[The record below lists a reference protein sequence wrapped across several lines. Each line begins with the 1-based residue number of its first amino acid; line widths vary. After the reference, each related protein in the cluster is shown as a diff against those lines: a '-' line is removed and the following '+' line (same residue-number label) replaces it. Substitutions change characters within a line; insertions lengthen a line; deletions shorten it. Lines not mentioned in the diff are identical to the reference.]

1 MKTIKGSQSAY
12 AINATNLDIKTLVT
26 LIAEGHI
33 ESEMGIL
40 LIAKACEVDEHS
52 LSQAFRSIPRTVRR
66 SVKWTAEEEQTIIA
80 MWNDGKTARQ
90 IGDALNRTSGSIG
103 LRINSL
109 RASGHKLAS
118 HESGR
123 RKANA

>member
-12 AINATNLDIKTLVT
+12 AINTSNLDIKTLVT
-26 LIAEGHI
+26 LVAEGHI

-40 LIAKACEVDEHS
+40 LIAKACEVDEKN
-52 LSQAFRSIPRTVRR
+52 LAKAFRSVPKAARR
-66 SVKWTAEEEQTIIA
+66 SVKWTAEEEQTIIK
-80 MWNDGKTARQ
+80 MWNEGKTARE
-90 IGDALNRTSGSIG
+90 IGDAMNRTSGSVG
-103 LRINSL
+103 LRINTL
-109 RASGHKLAS
+109 RASGHTLTS